1 MTQDTMMIIRMITPA
16 AAPPT
21 MAAKLLSADPG
32 GGVVLG
38 EGFELLVV
46 LEVVV
51 ICWVQSTPVYP
62 SLQMHSPGCVHLPLV
77 EAMKRDQDKTI
88 CVLQQIT

>member
-1 MTQDTMMIIRMITPA
+1 MITPPA

-38 EGFELLVV
+38 EGFELPDDMGV
-46 LEVVV
+46 LILDSVGGEVV
-51 ICWVQSTPVYP
+51 P
-62 SLQMHSPGCVHLPLV
+62 
-77 EAMKRDQDKTI
+77 
-88 CVLQQIT
+88 